1 MHFIMYYLMNI
12 NAKDAVDV
20 LMARGK
26 THEMEDLT
34 NVLVRSFTRRLN
46 IFLII

>member
-1 MHFIMYYLMNI
+1 ML
-12 NAKDAVDV
+12 

-34 NVLVRSFTRRLN
+34 NVLVGRITRRLN
-46 IFLII
+46 IFF